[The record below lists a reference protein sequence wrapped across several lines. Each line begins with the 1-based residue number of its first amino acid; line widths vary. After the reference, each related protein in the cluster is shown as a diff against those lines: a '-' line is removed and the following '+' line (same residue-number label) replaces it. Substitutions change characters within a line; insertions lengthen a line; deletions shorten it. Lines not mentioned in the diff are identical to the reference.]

1 MTTISTDSQP
11 VSPNIPHV
19 DVDHRS
25 PVEEDSFVGALEV
38 GMQFAPIRRLRDRVL
53 AGAELQIRG
62 PRGSALRTAEALRHA
77 ARLMQQERAL
87 DRHKFAFARSERA
100 QATAARLPLLV
111 SVDLDS
117 IDAIDQ
123 AVGAERLAV
132 SVRPDEVLH
141 SPHRTMTKVAAA
153 RRAGHVICVDG
164 LGVSEYAIT
173 LLALIEPDVIITGPE
188 LLSRTTEPNMAQ
200 LAHALAAHVERS
212 HAVVIAE
219 GIDSEE
225 RLMAAQTIGAAYGM
239 GTLFPP
245 VDDPERILV
254 GDLDP
259 LPDVPVWA
267 TPDPGL
273 MTPYQIGTATHTPRR
288 GSKRLL
294 IEMSKSLEAQASAA
308 GSAVVVLGTFQHAR
322 HFTALTADRWRDLS
336 DRAGLAGVYGVGLAN
351 MIDGNV
357 QHAPLEEGDPLVD
370 EWNVAVLGP
379 HFCALLSA
387 RDLYVEADDLDRT
400 FDFIQS
406 YDRVT
411 VTQAVHSILTRFT
424 VD

>member
-1 MTTISTDSQP
+1 
-11 VSPNIPHV
+11 
-19 DVDHRS
+19 
-25 PVEEDSFVGALEV
+25 
-38 GMQFAPIRRLRDRVL
+38 MQFAPIRRLRDRVL
-53 AGAELQIRG
+53 AGIELQVRG
-62 PRGSALRTAEALRHA
+62 PRGSALGTAEALRHA
-77 ARLMQQERAL
+77 ARLMQQEMAL
-87 DRHKFAFARSERA
+87 DRHKFAFARSDRA
-100 QATAARLPLLV
+100 QTAAARLPLLV

-117 IDAIDQ
+117 VDLDAVE
-123 AVGAERLAV
+123 VGSERLAI
-132 SVRPDEVLH
+132 SIRPDEVLH
-141 SPHRTMTKVAAA
+141 SPHRTMTKVTAA
-153 RRAGHVICVDG
+153 RRAGHTICVDG

-173 LLALIEPDVIITGPE
+173 LLALIEPDIIITGPE
-188 LLSRTTEPNMAQ
+188 LLSSTTEPDKAR

-219 GIDSEE
+219 GVDNDE
-225 RLMAAQTIGAAYGM
+225 RLMAAQTIGATYGM
-239 GTLFPP
+239 GALFAP
-245 VDDPERILV
+245 VDDPAKVVLD
-254 GDLDP
+254 DLEP

-273 MTPYQIGTATHTPRR
+273 STPYLIGTAAHQPRR

-308 GSAVVVLGTFQHAR
+308 GTAVVVLGTFQHAR
-322 HFTALTADRWRDLS
+322 HFTALTADRWRELS
-336 DRAGLAGVYGVGLAN
+336 GRAGLAGVYGVGLAN

-357 QHAPLEEGDPLVD
+357 QHAPLEPDDPLVD

-387 RDLYVEADDLDRT
+387 RDLHVEADDLERT
-400 FDFIQS
+400 FDFVQS

-424 VD
+424 VE